1 VLNGTGTGALT
12 ASPNTVAF
20 GAVSIGQ
27 TASTPVSLLNG
38 SFAPIQITQL
48 NLTGQSFSVVGP
60 SNLPVTI
67 AAGGT
72 YTLNVQFNPAAAG
85 TATGQLTIASNSS
98 TTGTPMINL
107 SGTGT
112 TGTGP
117 AALGGLSCSSG
128 AMTGPGTDACIVT
141 LTDAAPGGGLPV
153 NLSSSNSAV
162 TVPSTVTVPAN
173 ATSAGFTANVSSVAA
188 AQAVTMTASAGSMFK
203 SFALQLNAAIL
214 ALSINATSVA
224 FGDVQVNTP
233 ATQPLT
239 LTSTGTVPVT
249 IGAATLTGTE
259 FTLPGAAFPATLSP
273 GQTATLNIEFNP
285 TAAGAAT
292 GQLTITSNSS
302 TNGSAVIGLSGT
314 GTAASVVAVAV
325 TPASASIT
333 TGATQQFAASVTG
346 TSNTA
351 VTWTISGTGCSGTA
365 CGTISSTGL
374 YVAPPAVPSSASVTI
389 TAISVSDS
397 TKSASAVISIVPPQ
411 AAGYNLA
418 WEDTFSILS
427 LCTTNTAG
435 CNWYDPG
442 IYNYSAD
449 GEITDPSGTF
459 VNLNWSSTQ
468 GSYYTNMS
476 TASMNGAYSR
486 AWTPPVYIEISMAFN
501 PVEGNW
507 PALWLLPV
515 ARNVAGSAAGSNG
528 VPYPEIDM
536 IEWDN
541 TYPTVGMGT
550 AHVWVNNTDTYNEP
564 NWFAFP
570 SGTVLSN
577 YNTYGLLWT
586 PTAISWYFNNRLME
600 TFSTTSAPYSEV
612 LAGQDPMYLILSEQ
626 AGCQGVYGSCP
637 EEIVSPLNMQV
648 QWVHVYTPPT
658 SP

>member
-1 VLNGTGTGALT
+1 VPDRQSALRGAALYGLLVRTPIGSRTYRIRIAVALQQPFATATTTRAQSCSILSPRWLVHRSTHRLVLLPALRLVWLRRQDCVERNGYG
-12 ASPNTVAF
+12 SPHSVPQHSRLWRCVYRSN
-20 GAVSIGQ
+20 GQ
-27 TASTPVSLLNG
+27 HHSL
-38 SFAPIQITQL
+38 SFEWKFAPIQITQL

-98 TTGTPMINL
+98 TTGTPVINL

-117 AALGGLSCSSG
+117 AALGALSCSSG

-141 LTDAAPGGGLPV
+141 LTDAAPGGGLTV

-173 ATSAGFTANVSSVAA
+173 ATSAGFTATVSSVAA
-188 AQAVTMTASAGSMFK
+188 AQAVTMTASAGSVFK

-325 TPASASIT
+325 DSHQRVHYDWSHSTIHGVRHRNVEHSGDLDNIGNWLQRSNLRNDLFDRAIHCSLPRWHPLPKCHNYSYQRLGLHQIRV
-333 TGATQQFAASVTG
+333 GRHINCAAS
-346 TSNTA
+346 
-351 VTWTISGTGCSGTA
+351 
-365 CGTISSTGL
+365 
-374 YVAPPAVPSSASVTI
+374 
-389 TAISVSDS
+389 
-397 TKSASAVISIVPPQ
+397 
-411 AAGYNLA
+411 
-418 WEDTFSILS
+418 
-427 LCTTNTAG
+427 
-435 CNWYDPG
+435 
-442 IYNYSAD
+442 
-449 GEITDPSGTF
+449 
-459 VNLNWSSTQ
+459 
-468 GSYYTNMS
+468 GS
-476 TASMNGAYSR
+476 
-486 AWTPPVYIEISMAFN
+486 
-501 PVEGNW
+501 
-507 PALWLLPV
+507 WL
-515 ARNVAGSAAGSNG
+515 
-528 VPYPEIDM
+528 
-536 IEWDN
+536 
-541 TYPTVGMGT
+541 
-550 AHVWVNNTDTYNEP
+550 
-564 NWFAFP
+564 
-570 SGTVLSN
+570 
-577 YNTYGLLWT
+577 
-586 PTAISWYFNNRLME
+586 
-600 TFSTTSAPYSEV
+600 
-612 LAGQDPMYLILSEQ
+612 
-626 AGCQGVYGSCP
+626 
-637 EEIVSPLNMQV
+637 
-648 QWVHVYTPPT
+648 
-658 SP
+658 